1 MLKAKLRRCKMIRR
15 KQTRTYESRKLTLEQ
30 RIARLERAVSKKR
43 SLYRSVNEG
52 LDKVF
57 SAEVESAV
65 ANKLGDDY
73 TVTVE
78 LDKDALFVWVEDEY
92 EEGGGEFKIEE
103 GPDGYVVSDVD
114 MMRRPNFEIGTAI
127 DAADI
132 ADIIAKAINNYW

>member
-15 KQTRTYESRKLTLEQ
+15 KPARTYESRKLTLEQ
-30 RIARLERAVSKKR
+30 RIARLEMIAR
-43 SLYRSVNEG
+43 SNRCRTIKNESA
-52 LDKVF
+52 DMNF
-57 SAEVESAV
+57 RAEVERAV

-78 LDKDALFVWVEDEY
+78 LDKGALFVWVEDEY
-92 EEGGGEFKIEE
+92 EEGNGEFKIEE

-114 MMRRPNFEIGTAI
+114 MMRRQNFEIGTAI

-132 ADIIAKAINNYW
+132 ADIIAKAIDDYW